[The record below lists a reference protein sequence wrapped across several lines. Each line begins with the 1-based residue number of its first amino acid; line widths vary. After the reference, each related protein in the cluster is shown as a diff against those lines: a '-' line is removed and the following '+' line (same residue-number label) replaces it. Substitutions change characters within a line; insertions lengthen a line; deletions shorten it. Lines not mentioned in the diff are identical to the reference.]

1 MANLEKEVM
10 QDLYNV
16 EGRKLKNEEYHLNRV
31 SLTTATPD
39 QPINYPDAR
48 KHQIVSFIKSGIRIA
63 GYLLLAVDQLVA
75 CAVVLILSEAVGI
88 YEELV

>member
-1 MANLEKEVM
+1 MANLEQQVM

-16 EGRKLKNEEYHLNRV
+16 EGRKQRNDEYTLDRQSKIENP
-31 SLTTATPD
+31 TEPM
-39 QPINYPDAR
+39 NYPDAK
-48 KHQIVSFIKSGIRIA
+48 KHQIVSFVKSGIRIA
-63 GYLLLAVDQLVA
+63 GYVLLAADMLVA

>member
-1 MANLEKEVM
+1 MANLEQEVM
-10 QDLYNV
+10 NDLMDV
-16 EGRKLKNEEYHLNRV
+16 ESRRVSREEYLLNRPQV
-31 SLTTATPD
+31 PETPEK
-39 QPINYPDAR
+39 PVNYPDAK
-48 KHQIVSFIKSGIRIA
+48 KHQIVSFVKSGIRIA

>member
-10 QDLYNV
+10 QDLYDV
-16 EGRKLKNEEYHLNRV
+16 EGRRSRNDEYTYNRQSKV
-31 SLTTATPD
+31 ENPTEPM
-39 QPINYPDAR
+39 NYPDAK